1 MATAGRSI
9 PIAIRWEVI
18 ERDDCTCQYCGKKGT
33 FVYRYSKPAVV
44 ENPNN
49 IDIREVDFYNGSD
62 VIAFEMDHV
71 VPVSKGGKMSSDN
84 LVLACR
90 YCNRS
95 KGDRDSDG

>member
-18 ERDDCTCQYCGKKGT
+18 E
-33 FVYRYSKPAVV
+33 
-44 ENPNN
+44 
-49 IDIREVDFYNGSD
+49 
-62 VIAFEMDHV
+62 
-71 VPVSKGGKMSSDN
+71 SKGGKMSSDN